1 MFDEMIHGDV
11 NPRWPTPASKAVEFA
26 VEKFSDTVVEAS
38 ELLRLHYA
46 EIAPYQDLFKLNPDI
61 ATYMKLQATGILYI
75 VTARSAGKLVGYV
88 SLIVKEHVHYKDVL
102 MATDDIHFLHPD
114 WRKGGTGLRML
125 KFAEQKMREMGVKVM
140 ALRTKVASNH
150 GVLFERLG
158 YEPMDVVY
166 LKRLDQEP

>member
-11 NPRWPTPASKAVEFA
+11 NPRFSSVPATGVVFA
-26 VEKFSDTVVEAS
+26 LEKFSDTIVEAS

-46 EIAPYQDLFKLNPDI
+46 EIAPFKDLFKLNPDVV
-61 ATYMKLQATGILYI
+61 TYIKLQAAGILHI
-75 VTARSAGKLVGYV
+75 VTARSNGKLIGYV
-88 SLIVKEHVHYKDVL
+88 SLIVKEHIHYKDVL

-125 KFAEQKMREMGVKVM
+125 RFAEQKMREKGVKVM
-140 ALRTKVASNH
+140 ALRTKIASNH

-158 YEPMDVVY
+158 FEPMDVVY
-166 LKRLDQEP
+166 LKRLNQEP